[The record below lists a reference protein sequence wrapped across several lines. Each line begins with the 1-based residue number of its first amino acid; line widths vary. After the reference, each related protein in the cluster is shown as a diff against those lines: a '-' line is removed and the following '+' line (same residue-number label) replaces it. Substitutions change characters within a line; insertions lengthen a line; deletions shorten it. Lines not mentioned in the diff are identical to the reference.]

1 MEVHSVNKK
10 AIDVPFH
17 RWRYHSIVI
26 GAILM
31 LSLVFCGQGRP
42 PDPELHD
49 AARRGD
55 LNFVKAYVA
64 KGGDPSIKNYH
75 GNSALLPALAGH
87 HYEVAEFL
95 VQSGVSVNAVD
106 KYSQRV
112 TYPLIIGRDH
122 EAIRWLID
130 KGLDPTI
137 KDVHGQDEL
146 FLAAAIGDMQSIRMF
161 LNASFDPNDKDVEG
175 KHACDIAS
183 KNGHANA
190 VQLLKQWMRENKE

>member
-1 MEVHSVNKK
+1 MKSSNSSFQIRKFLNLALGGV
-10 AIDVPFH
+10 
-17 RWRYHSIVI
+17 
-26 GAILM
+26 LL
-31 LSLVFCGQGRP
+31 LSLVFCGKGRP
-42 PDPELHD
+42 ADPELHD

-55 LNFVKAYVA
+55 LNFVKTYVS
-64 KGGDPSIKNYH
+64 KGGDPSIKNFH